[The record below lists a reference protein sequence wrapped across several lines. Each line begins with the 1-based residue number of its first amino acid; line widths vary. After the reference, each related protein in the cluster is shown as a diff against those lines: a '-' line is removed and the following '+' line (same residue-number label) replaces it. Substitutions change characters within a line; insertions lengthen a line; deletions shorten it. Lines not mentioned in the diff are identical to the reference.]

1 VCRKKAHMENT
12 ELKFKEVTY
21 AIIGCAME
29 VHKVLG
35 SGFMEFIYQQA
46 LEIEFKNAGIQYDR
60 EYEMKIIYKSE
71 YIGLRRVDFLVNKII
86 PVELKAVSTLEDVHL
101 TQALNYLEAS
111 NLETGLLINFGSR
124 SLQYKRLL
132 NRKYRQ
138 K

>member
-1 VCRKKAHMENT
+1 MENT

-29 VHKVLG
+29 VHKVLR

-46 LEIEFKNAGIQYDR
+46 LEIEFKNAGIKYDP
-60 EYEMKIIYKSE
+60 EFEMKIIYKSE

-101 TQALNYLEAS
+101 AQALNYLEAF
-111 NLETGLLINFGSR
+111 NLETGLLINFGST

-132 NRKYRQ
+132 NRKYRSN
-138 K
+138 

>member
-1 VCRKKAHMENT
+1 MCRKKAHMENT
-12 ELKFKEVTY
+12 ALKFKEVTY

-29 VHKVLG
+29 VHKILG

-46 LEIEFKNAGIQYDR
+46 LEIEFRKAGIQYDR
-60 EYEMKIIYKSE
+60 EFEMKIIYKFE

-86 PVELKAVSTLEDVHL
+86 PIELKAVSTLEDVHL
-101 TQALNYLEAS
+101 AQALNYLEAS

-132 NRKYRQ
+132 NRKYQQ